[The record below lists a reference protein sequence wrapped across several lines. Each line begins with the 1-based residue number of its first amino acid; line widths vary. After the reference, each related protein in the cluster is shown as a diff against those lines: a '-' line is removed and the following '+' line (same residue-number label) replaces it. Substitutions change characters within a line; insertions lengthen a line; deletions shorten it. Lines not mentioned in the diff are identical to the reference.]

1 MKVFISSDIEGVNGM
16 TDWVEAE
23 KGRPEYGMFV
33 QRQDRA
39 LAPISEGLHDSD
51 PALTAPFWRAITAER
66 GRMGLP
72 CATPWSRR
80 RSFI

>member
-39 LAPISEGLHDSD
+39 LAAISEGLHDSD
-51 PALTAPFWRAITAER
+51 PGGYSDQ
-66 GRMGLP
+66 GRTWDGLQCDP
-72 CATPWSRR
+72 
-80 RSFI
+80 